1 MPANRPVS
9 DQVAECAECGRTSP
23 LTFTGDGT
31 PQGWVYIADE
41 GSTFCPLHRKRLP
54 EGWQDVIRIYKK
66 GELAELAG
74 DPKPPPPAGA
84 FNNE

>member
-1 MPANRPVS
+1 MPDAGVSLRPVH
-9 DQVAECAECGRTSP
+9 QR
-23 LTFTGDGT
+23 
-31 PQGWVYIADE
+31 
-41 GSTFCPLHRKRLP
+41 RMP

-66 GELAELAG
+66 GELDELAG

>member
-1 MPANRPVS
+1 MPATRPDN
-9 DQVAECAECGRTSP
+9 DQVAECAECGRTAP
-23 LTFTGDGT
+23 LTLTGDGT
-31 PQGWVYIADE
+31 PKDWAYIADA
-41 GSTFCPLHRKRLP
+41 GLTFCPLHRPRMP

-66 GELAELAG
+66 GELDELAG